1 MHPVTGAFAAA
12 TAAGVA
18 ALGYSLWEAQSFR
31 LRRASVAV
39 LPAGSR
45 SLRLLHISD
54 IHLTSGQ
61 RKKREWVHDLA
72 RLEPDLVVVT
82 GDFISN
88 APAVPAVT
96 AALSPLLRRPG
107 AFVFGSNDYFDAQLK
122 NPLKYLHR
130 PSSVGRRKP
139 NLPTADLGRR
149 LTSQGWLDLN
159 NRRGELRVADIS
171 LSLVGVDDPHIGRDR
186 IDTINGGF
194 DRGAAARIG
203 VTHSPYLR
211 VLDAF
216 AAEGADLILAGHTH
230 GGQICLPGY
239 GALVTNCDLDRTR
252 VNGLSDY
259 RGHPLH
265 VSAGVGT
272 NPYTPIRLAC
282 PPEATLLTLTGR

>member
-1 MHPVTGAFAAA
+1 MHPVTGVVAAA
-12 TAAGVA
+12 TAAGVGT
-18 ALGYSLWEAQSFR
+18 LGYSLWEGQSYR
-31 LRRASVAV
+31 LRRAEVGV

-54 IHLTSGQ
+54 IHLTPRQ

-88 APAVPAVT
+88 APAVPVVT
-96 AALSPLLRRPG
+96 AALGPLLSRPG
-107 AFVFGSNDYFDAQLK
+107 AFVFGSNDYYDAKLK

-130 PSSVGRRKP
+130 PSSIGRRRP
-139 NLPTADLGRR
+139 NLPTDDLRR
-149 LTSQGWLDLN
+149 GLTAQGWLDLN
-159 NRRGELRVADIS
+159 NRQGQLRIADFTV
-171 LSLVGVDDPHIGRDR
+171 SLVGVDDPHIQRDR
-186 IDTINGGF
+186 IDSIRDGF
-194 DRGAAARIG
+194 DRAADVRIG

-230 GGQICLPGY
+230 GGQVCLPGF
-239 GALVTNCDLDRTR
+239 GALVTNCDLDRAR
-252 VNGLSDY
+252 VKGLSEH
-259 RGHPLH
+259 RGRPLH

-282 PPEATLLTLTGR
+282 PPEATLLTLTCR